1 MTDLTTSSATEHI
14 KPVDATTRI
23 PCTSAAFTELS
34 AEVLRSGWSIRFRA
48 HGKSMTPLLRDGDL
62 LLVQPVEHGS
72 LRPGEIVLCSL
83 SPSHVVVHRIIRHAR
98 QSDGDRFLV
107 QGDQASTPDG
117 WFNSDQ
123 IFGRLVEIERDGRR
137 IQMVTLH
144 IRFLDQIAVWR
155 LRLGFTRFWVT
166 RTAGVALK
174 RLPCFG
180 RFFS

>member
-1 MTDLTTSSATEHI
+1 VTDLTTSSATEQI
-14 KPVDATTRI
+14 KPVATTTMI
-23 PCTSAAFTELS
+23 SCTSAAFTELS

-48 HGKSMTPLLRDGDL
+48 HGNSMTPLLRDGDI
-62 LLVQPVEHGS
+62 LLVQPAERGP

-83 SPSHVVVHRIIRHAR
+83 NPNHVVVHRIIRYAR
-98 QSDGDRFLV
+98 HNNSDRFLV

-117 WFNSDQ
+117 WFSSDQ
-123 IFGRLVEIERDGRR
+123 IFGRLVEIEREGHC
-137 IQMVTLH
+137 IQMDMLP
-144 IRFLDQIAVWR
+144 IRFLNQIAVWR
-155 LRLGFTRFWVT
+155 LRLGFNRFWIT